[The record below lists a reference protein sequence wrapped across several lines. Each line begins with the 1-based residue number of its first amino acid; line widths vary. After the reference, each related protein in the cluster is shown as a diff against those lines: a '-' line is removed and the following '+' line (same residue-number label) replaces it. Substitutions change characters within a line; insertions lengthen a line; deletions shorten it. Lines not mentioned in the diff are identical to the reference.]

1 MAYKY
6 REEIVGKRF
15 LCVVNNSNSIN
26 TKSKRNK
33 ISEWQWKRGTVRAS
47 THQDF
52 RNTELNVF
60 NSLLFLFLIFFF
72 LSLTHS

>member
-15 LCVVNNSNSIN
+15 LCVYSSNLNNNCSNG
-26 TKSKRNK
+26 SKFKPNK
-33 ISEWQWKRGTVRAS
+33 ITEWQWKRGTVRAA

-52 RNTELNVF
+52 RNTELNVRL
-60 NSLLFLFLIFFF
+60 NSCLTVFLLFL
-72 LSLTHS
+72 